1 MRPTATKRPAEKR
14 TAKLSPSII
23 DRARPGA
30 VPYRLWDTVV
40 PQLHLRVQPSGVKSW
55 NVQWSRGATKALG
68 KWPGVTVEAARVRA
82 KALLIETDKHG
93 APLAVVEANRPDH
106 EKPRTF
112 AAFIEHDYAPWA
124 QQHQKGWRENLAALN
139 AVFADLAGK
148 LLTAIAPLDIERVKA
163 RRLKAGRKPAS
174 VNRDLGRLRGALS
187 RAVEWGMLAAHPMRS
202 VKLAKGDD
210 DARVRYL
217 TADEER
223 RLRKALDERERTRR
237 KQRASANRWR
247 AARNVEPLH
256 PWGDDEFT
264 DHLAPLVLLAMNTG
278 LRRGELLGLTWPAV
292 NVGTRVLTVAAGTA
306 KARRTR
312 HVPLS
317 AEAFDVLTR
326 WRKQHGDPKAGP
338 VFPARE
344 GGGLGEFKRSW
355 AAVVEAAKLTDLRFH
370 DLRHDFASKLVMRGV
385 DLNTVRE
392 LLGHADLK
400 MTLRYAHLAP
410 AKLAAAVAVLDAP
423 REAAE
428 AHARRAK
435 GSA

>member
-1 MRPTATKRPAEKR
+1 MRPTTVTKRS
-14 TAKLSPSII
+14 AKLSPSII
-23 DRARPGA
+23 DRARPA
-30 VPYRLWDTVV
+30 ATPYRVWDTVV

-55 NVQWSRGATKALG
+55 NVQWGRGSTKALG
-68 KWPGVTVEAARVRA
+68 KWPGVTVEAARTRA
-82 KALLIETDKHG
+82 TKLLVETSEHG
-93 APLAVVEANRPDH
+93 APRSVIEANRPDH

-112 AAFIEHDYAPWA
+112 ADFLEHDYAPWA
-124 QQHQKGWRENLAALN
+124 QQHQKGWRENLAALK
-139 AVFADLAGK
+139 AVFADLGDK
-148 LLTAIAPLDIERVKA
+148 LLTDIAPLDVERVKA

-187 RAVEWGMLAAHPMRS
+187 RAVEWGMLAAHPMKQ
-202 VKLAKGDD
+202 VKQIKGDD

-217 TADEER
+217 TPDEER
-223 RLRKALDERERTRR
+223 RLRNALDEREKTQRR
-237 KQRASANRWR
+237 QRASANRWR
-247 AARNVEPLH
+247 AARGVEPLRA
-256 PWGDDEFT
+256 WGDDEFT

-278 LRRGELLGLTWPAV
+278 LRRGELLGLAWPAV
-292 NVGTRVLTVAAGTA
+292 NVDTRVLTVTAGTA

-326 WRKQHGDPKAGP
+326 WRRQHGDPTKGP
-338 VFPARE
+338 VFPARQ

-355 AAVVEAAKLTDLRFH
+355 ATVVEAAQLSDLRFH

-410 AKLAAAVAVLDAP
+410 AKLAAAVAVLDAKP
-423 REAAE
+423 APAPKR
-428 AHARRAK
+428 ARRARR
-435 GSA
+435 AA